1 MKIRIITISTFFI
14 IYFGATAQ
22 NAKTYYK
29 EARTYINQNKTQEA
43 IDALSKAINIDPKFF
58 KAYQERAPLYEK
70 LGKLKE
76 AGDDYIFLSEN
87 LISNDEIFYNAG
99 RIQYLLKNYEKAV
112 ELLNKATYV
121 NKRHEEAYLYKIK
134 ALIELN
140 KFEDAIIQS
149 EQLLGINANNAVNHY
164 YHGLISDSLGKHDR
178 AEYDYAQALVLN
190 KSYEEAYIA
199 LAKVKVKLNKKR
211 EAVQVCDHVIK
222 LNDRSINGYLTRAE
236 IHHELLEYPSAIN
249 DLSKIILL
257 QPSNVEIYIKRGIYY
272 LEFNQPQNA
281 INDFSKALTFEQENI
296 NAYYYRGRAY
306 EEAINNEMAVKDY
319 KQVISI
325 AQNKSISGN
334 IITLAQQK
342 LFELKKESNKPV
354 IEIIKPKTV
363 NSLIVRI
370 PGEEP
375 QATIKGIVKDE
386 SEIEML
392 KVNDIPVEF
401 IKVAGGYEFTS
412 LLDIAGKDKFTV
424 MAADIYNN
432 VQTSI
437 FVIERNEADPP
448 GIALIA
454 PYASDHGEIYLDSD
468 NPSLYIEGKIN
479 DESLIKSILIEGTLA
494 SFKIDE
500 YNPTFSANISIINKN
515 KFTIKAMDEYGNEN
529 VREFFFNREG
539 AVISQDNPMG
549 KTWVVFIEN
558 SNYESF
564 ASLEGPTKDV
574 RMMKSALAS
583 YEIHNTIHKKDM
595 TKAEMEKFF
604 SIELRDLVRS
614 NRVNSLLVWYA
625 GHGKFINE
633 TGYWIPVDATRDDEF
648 SYFNINT
655 LKASLQAYSTYVTHT
670 LVITDACESG
680 PTFYQAMRSTID
692 EDRNCNDWNA
702 TRFKSSQVFSSA
714 GYELAVDNSQFTRTF
729 AGALENNPNACIPIE
744 KIVTQVKNAVRN
756 NNQQE
761 PKFGKIAG
769 LVDENGTFFFVA
781 K

>member
-1 MKIRIITISTFFI
+1 MKIRIITITTLFI
-14 IYFGATAQ
+14 ICLGAIAQ

-29 EARTYINQNKTQEA
+29 EARTYINQNKTQDA
-43 IDALSKAINIDPKFF
+43 IDALSKAINIDPKYF

-76 AGDDYIFLSEN
+76 AGDDYLFLSEN

-112 ELLNKATYV
+112 ELLDKATYV
-121 NKRHEEAYLYKIK
+121 NKRYEEAYLYKIK
-134 ALIELN
+134 ALIELK
-140 KFEDAIIQS
+140 KFEDAIIQA
-149 EQLLGINANNAVNHY
+149 EQLLGIDANDAVNHY
-164 YHGLISDSLGKHDR
+164 YHGLISDSLGRYDR

-199 LAKVKVKLNKKR
+199 LAKVKVRLNKKR

-222 LNDRSINGYLTRAE
+222 LNDKSINGYLTRAE
-236 IHHELLEYPSAIN
+236 IHHELLEYPNAIN

-257 QPSNVEIYIKRGIYY
+257 QPSNIEIYIKRGIYY

-281 INDFSKALTFEQENI
+281 INDFSKALTSEPENI
-296 NAYYYRGRAY
+296 TAYYYRARAY
-306 EEAINNEMAVKDY
+306 EEAINNEKAVKDY
-319 KQVISI
+319 KQVITISK
-325 AQNKSISGN
+325 NKSISGN
-334 IITLAQQK
+334 ITTLAQQK

-354 IEIIKPKTV
+354 IEIIEPKTV

-375 QATIKGIVKDE
+375 QATIKGLVKDE

-401 IKVAGGYEFTS
+401 IKVPGGYEFSS
-412 LLDIAGKDKFTV
+412 LLDIEGKDKFTV

-448 GIALIA
+448 DIALIA

-479 DESLIKSILIEGTLA
+479 DESLIKSILIDGTLA

-515 KFTIKAMDEYGNEN
+515 KITIKAMDEYGNEN

-583 YEIHNTIHKKDM
+583 YEVHNTIHKKDM
-595 TKAEMEKFF
+595 TKAEMERFF

-680 PTFYQAMRSTID
+680 PTFYQAMRSTIN
-692 EDRNCNDWNA
+692 EDRDCNDWNA

-769 LVDENGTFFFVA
+769 LVDENGTFFFVT